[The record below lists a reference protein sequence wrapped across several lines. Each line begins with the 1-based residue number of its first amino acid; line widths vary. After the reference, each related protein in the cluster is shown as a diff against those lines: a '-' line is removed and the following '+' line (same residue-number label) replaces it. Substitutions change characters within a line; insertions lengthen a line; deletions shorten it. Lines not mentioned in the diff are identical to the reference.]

1 MGSPEPPSDR
11 GPEPSARGRA
21 FARLAAVEGSAAGS
35 GAGAATGA
43 GAGAGSGAGAEAAST
58 GAGAGSGAGAAASG
72 AGAGAASAGG
82 AASGAG
88 AGAAAAG
95 AGAASAGAASA
106 GAAAAGAASA
116 AAAGAG
122 SGAGAAAAGAG
133 AGAGA
138 SSAVGDRRLTTRR
151 RVGAEAGLPV
161 LEAGLPAAEAGA
173 GDGAGATRRR
183 RMTRR
188 LTRLSSVPLVPE
200 APLVR
205 DVPLRDTRG
214 FFFAVLARLS
224 RSRRSLVDMQVLLP
238 SGGGPPA
245 CRGRRP
251 IGGPRQ
257 GDVAEDVASCR
268 WECRCAA
275 PLDDGGS
282 PAVQNAGEVAGLGR
296 VGRWSA
302 TGCGQEI

>member
-106 GAAAAGAASA
+106 GAAAAA
-116 AAAGAG
+116 AAAAGAGAG

-151 RVGAEAGLPV
+151 RVGAEAELPV

-282 PAVQNAGEVAGLGR
+282 PEVQNAGEVAGLGR